1 MKVLVFG
8 KGGSKK
14 YKNAKDE
21 SEGWPDKYS
30 LLSFASLKIASN
42 VIESLL
48 DYHGVN
54 AMNHCFV
61 AES

>member
-1 MKVLVFG
+1 MTIYMKVLVFG

-21 SEGWPDKYS
+21 SEGWPDEYS
-30 LLSFASLKIASN
+30 FVIMEHPSFASLKIASD

-48 DYHGVN
+48 N
-54 AMNHCFV
+54 
-61 AES
+61 